1 MRIFQASSLPPD
13 YLLAIRSRDG
23 EHKSFAERS
32 RMFINDG
39 YGSAHLLLPVLRG
52 ETTAFFANGNDH
64 YGQSLWARENGL
76 SASASEQTILLAQI
90 EAHRTEVFY
99 NLDPVR
105 YGSSFVKRLPG
116 CVRRSLCWRAAPS
129 SGADFAAYDL
139 VLGNFA
145 GILKQWSDQG
155 CNTKYFSPAW
165 DMEIE
170 SIRELSARTIDVAFV
185 GSYSSLHRR
194 RNQILTSIA
203 KMQPEWNI
211 VYCLSTSR
219 VTRIANTLLGALP
232 ILADFK
238 QSTDLRRVLR
248 PPAYGRALHS
258 ILRNAKIVL
267 NAHGEI
273 AGDERGNMRCFEAVG
288 CGSLLL
294 SDRGRYPEGFVAGL
308 NYIDYASADE
318 AKRNIR
324 NLLENDDQ
332 RNAIVT
338 RGKSLMC
345 EVYNKSTQWTKF
357 QKLAA

>member
-1 MRIFQASSLPPD
+1 MRIFQASSLPSD
-13 YLLAIRSRDG
+13 YLLAIRRRDG
-23 EHKSFAERS
+23 EHTSFAERS

-52 ETTAFFANGNDH
+52 ESTAFFANGNDH
-64 YGQSLWARENGL
+64 YGQCLWARENGL

-145 GILKQWSDQG
+145 GILKKWRDQG

-165 DMEIE
+165 DMEKEEICKV
-170 SIRELSARTIDVAFV
+170 SSRAIDVAFV

-194 RNQILTSIA
+194 RNQILDRIA
-203 KMQPEWNI
+203 KMHPEWNI
-211 VYCLSTSR
+211 VYCLTTSKR
-219 VTRIANTLLGALP
+219 TRIANTLQGIFS
-232 ILADFK
+232 ILSEFK
-238 QSTDLRRVLR
+238 QSPDLQRVLR
-248 PPAYGRALHS
+248 PPVYGRALHS
-258 ILRNAKIVL
+258 MLRNAKIVL

-273 AGDERGNMRCFEAVG
+273 AGIERGNMRCFEATG
-288 CGSLLL
+288 CGALLV
-294 SDRGRYPEGFVAGL
+294 SDRGQYPKGFDAGR
-308 NYIDYASADE
+308 NYIDYATPDE
-318 AKRNIR
+318 AKQKISYILKNCDERHHIAASGMHLMRTHYSKSQQWIDFKNIA
-324 NLLENDDQ
+324 E
-332 RNAIVT
+332 
-338 RGKSLMC
+338 
-345 EVYNKSTQWTKF
+345 
-357 QKLAA
+357 